1 MKTIILVVKH
11 RLTVKELIAFPIT
24 HQSYPEST
32 EKNLEKPSP
41 PPRKLPPFGPP
52 PLRTFVAFR
61 GEGMDIFFN
70 YTIPI
75 RPGDL
80 DEEPLHGC
88 LFVNFYIFVYLLTLW
103 QKWAIYVS
111 TRQRCDMNQ
120 KHNNYSARTG
130 PPWFQILRS
139 HERCVLNSEFE
150 IEDKEWALSM
160 PFCNK

>member
-32 EKNLEKPSP
+32 EKTSKSHPHPLGNCL
-41 PPRKLPPFGPP
+41 LLDPP

-61 GEGMDIFFN
+61 EEGMDIFLN

-111 TRQRCDMNQ
+111 TST
-120 KHNNYSARTG
+120 K
-130 PPWFQILRS
+130 
-139 HERCVLNSEFE
+139 V
-150 IEDKEWALSM
+150 
-160 PFCNK
+160 